1 MNNKLTK
8 KIVSTL
14 LLVLLL
20 FLTACNGTY
29 YSDGSWFRV
38 HRDAPHVVKPETPG
52 KMTSQELIQTLI
64 LAVNDQT
71 PVGSAFE
78 SIPLRQRETVTLS
91 AFTKYVSLIR
101 RGVMQ
106 PITSFS
112 VVSQET
118 RDALT
123 EQISAQSDA
132 SAELA
137 AISQFYHLTFLDETR
152 REASFIVAIQVDAD
166 GLPYMSGEWISTTLR
181 LYDFLELYF
190 SAIGTGDVLALKA
203 LLQQG
208 EASTPTVT
216 MDKALENKSQETINF
231 YFRRVITAAIDYK
244 LISLIPGYASV
255 EHYASISLGSGRR
268 ENRVVTFTDVNGQ
281 ILVSDK
287 VPSELKSEDLDV
299 YQDGIKLFRI
309 GSEEQQTD
317 SKKLEATLGMALQH
331 NNKNCRTVNGQANFN
346 FRYRGITLS
355 GQGTC
360 DEHEHWAGMIYSA
373 GISYSDFALGSGLKV
388 GMPVSELYLRYPFA
402 RESNYLIAGN
412 IDGKNVSLAAQIEQG
427 YITKLTINMVP

>member
-1 MNNKLTK
+1 MYK
-8 KIVSTL
+8 
-14 LLVLLL
+14 
-20 FLTACNGTY
+20 
-29 YSDGSWFRV
+29 
-38 HRDAPHVVKPETPG
+38 
-52 KMTSQELIQTLI
+52 
-64 LAVNDQT
+64 
-71 PVGSAFE
+71 
-78 SIPLRQRETVTLS
+78 RQ
-91 AFTKYVSLIR
+91 
-101 RGVMQ
+101 
-106 PITSFS
+106 
-112 VVSQET
+112 
-118 RDALT
+118 
-123 EQISAQSDA
+123 
-132 SAELA
+132 
-137 AISQFYHLTFLDETR
+137 
-152 REASFIVAIQVDAD
+152 
-166 GLPYMSGEWISTTLR
+166 
-181 LYDFLELYF
+181 
-190 SAIGTGDVLALKA
+190 
-203 LLQQG
+203 
-208 EASTPTVT
+208 
-216 MDKALENKSQETINF
+216 
-231 YFRRVITAAIDYK
+231 
-244 LISLIPGYASV
+244 
-255 EHYASISLGSGRR
+255 
-268 ENRVVTFTDVNGQ
+268 
-281 ILVSDK
+281 K